1 MKELNETIERG
12 YCIMC
17 LAIPGKIIKK
27 INKEEA
33 QVLLGEIKKS
43 IRIDLLPDVIEGD
56 YVLIHAGYAIS
67 KINEKEAND
76 VLNAWKE
83 IQS

>member
-1 MKELNETIERG
+1 
-12 YCIMC
+12 MC

-27 INKEEA
+27 INTEEA
-33 QVLLGEIKKS
+33 QVLLGEIKKT
-43 IRIDLLPDVIEGD
+43 IRIDLLPNVVEGE

-67 KINEKEAND
+67 KINEKEANE
-76 VLNAWKE
+76 VLSAWRE

>member
-1 MKELNETIERG
+1 
-12 YCIMC
+12 MC

-27 INKEEA
+27 INKEKA
-33 QVLLGEIKKS
+33 QVLLGEIKKT
-43 IRIDLLPDVIEGD
+43 IRIDLLPDVIEGE

-67 KINEKEAND
+67 KINEKEANE

>member
-1 MKELNETIERG
+1 
-12 YCIMC
+12 MC

-27 INKEEA
+27 IDSEKAE
-33 QVLLGEIKKS
+33 VLLGGINKT
-43 IRIDLLPDVIEGD
+43 IRIDLLPDVSENE

-67 KINEKEAND
+67 KINEKEANE
-76 VLNAWKE
+76 VIRAWKE